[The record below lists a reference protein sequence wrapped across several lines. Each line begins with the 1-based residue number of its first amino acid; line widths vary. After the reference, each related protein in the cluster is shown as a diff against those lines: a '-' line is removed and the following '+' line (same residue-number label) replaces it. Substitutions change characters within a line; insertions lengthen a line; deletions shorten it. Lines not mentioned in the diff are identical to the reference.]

1 MVNKHST
8 AVKRNSMKTLISFP
22 QNLQPSS
29 QMLNLFHQELLITVG
44 TYGSIEL
51 GHFKPDACAVSSSV
65 LPYVISFCMHFLS
78 KAGRLRQK
86 LPQGRKTT
94 KNISQLSFKLVTV
107 QNAVYRN
114 VPAFFM
120 SS

>member
-1 MVNKHST
+1 
-8 AVKRNSMKTLISFP
+8 
-22 QNLQPSS
+22 
-29 QMLNLFHQELLITVG
+29 MLNLFHKELLIAVG

-51 GHFKPDACAVSSSV
+51 GHFKPEACAVSSSV
-65 LPYVISFCMHFLS
+65 PPYVISFCMHFVS

-86 LPQGRKTT
+86 PQGRKTT
-94 KNISQLSFKLVTV
+94 KNISHLSVKLVTV

-114 VPAFFM
+114 VLAFFM

>member
-1 MVNKHST
+1 
-8 AVKRNSMKTLISFP
+8 
-22 QNLQPSS
+22 
-29 QMLNLFHQELLITVG
+29 MLSLFHQELLIAVG
-44 TYGSIEL
+44 TYGSAEL
-51 GHFKPDACAVSSSV
+51 GHFEPEACTVSSSAP
-65 LPYVISFCMHFLS
+65 PYATSFCMHFLS

-86 LPQGRKTT
+86 KPQGRKTA

-114 VPAFFM
+114 VLAFFM